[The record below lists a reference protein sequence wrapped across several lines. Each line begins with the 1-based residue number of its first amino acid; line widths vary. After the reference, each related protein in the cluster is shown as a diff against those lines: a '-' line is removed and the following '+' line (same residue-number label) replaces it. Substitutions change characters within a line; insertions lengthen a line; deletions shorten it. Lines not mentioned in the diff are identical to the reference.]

1 MRLQILLLAVQKYDL
16 KIEYKPGKL
25 MFFADALGRQYL
37 NETKKELASKAN
49 VISITLNQHLPM
61 TPDRFKEF

>member
-1 MRLQILLLAVQKYDL
+1 
-16 KIEYKPGKL
+16 